1 MAFLHAVA
9 QRDKAEHYR
18 ECHERKDNHCDG
30 RHVSSYEWL
39 HAATKSTIT
48 IAANNHPATDH
59 GHTGALMCGLSR
71 SIHPA

>member
-1 MAFLHAVA
+1 MTFLHAVA
-9 QRDKAEHYR
+9 QRDEAEHR
-18 ECHERKDNHCDG
+18 SECHNRQNNHCDCKHPG
-30 RHVSSYEWL
+30 SYEWL
-39 HAATKSTIT
+39 HAATKSRIT